1 MLFFY
6 YFCGMGRVNTPIL
19 KGTSKLD
26 LEQGLK
32 TGKTHTFRIRC
43 QVILLKSSGRSSK
56 EVGEI
61 TGMTYVSVNS
71 WVKRYKADGIDGL
84 KTQPG
89 RGPKRKLSKETDKE
103 AILASVKAHRQRIE
117 TAKAEWEQASGK
129 SVSLS
134 TLKSFLKVLAVDINE

>member
-1 MLFFY
+1 
-6 YFCGMGRVNTPIL
+6 MGRVNTPIL
-19 KGTSKLD
+19 SESAKLA

-32 TGKTHTFRIRC
+32 TGKTHTFRTRC
-43 QVILLKSSGRSSK
+43 QVILLKSTGRNSK

-71 WVKRYKADGIDGL
+71 WVKRYKDLGIDGL
-84 KTQPG
+84 QTQAG

-103 AILASVKAHRQRIE
+103 SILESIKAHRQRIQ
-117 TAKAEWEQASGK
+117 TAKAEWEQKSGK

-134 TLKSFLKVLAVDINE
+134 TLKSFLKALTVDINE